1 MLDDKQVSISAL
13 GRDLNAQS
21 NIPGASP
28 IATQAELA
36 RSQRVLKKAMA
47 QLIGSR
53 EQGVGS
59 RGDGETGRRGDGETG
74 RRGAG
79 EQGRRGDGETGRQ
92 GDGETGRRGDWE
104 QFVFR
109 REDN

>member
-53 EQGVGS
+53 EQGR

-74 RRGAG
+74 SRGA
-79 EQGRRGDGETGRQ
+79 GETGRQ